1 MQAKTDKPAK
11 KEKAKKDPNAPK
23 RGLSAFM
30 YFSNEER
37 PKVILP
43 HQTVIEGPNCSGIP
57 AAALCSDLPMVLKLA
72 LLCR

>member
-1 MQAKTDKPAK
+1 MSLRQVTTQAKTDKPAK

-37 PKVILP
+37 PKVNLLDT
-43 HQTVIEGPNCSGIP
+43 HTQN
-57 AAALCSDLPMVLKLA
+57 AAHLKRKYTKHLQV
-72 LLCR
+72 